1 MRRRAGLTLIEL
13 LAVMAVIGILLG
25 AGVGVLASLDLGERA
40 ALGRIQNAIRSTRNT
55 ALARRAPARVRLLAP
70 GAPGHRGAGD
80 GWALQPEVLELVG
93 TWHFEGDLEGAF
105 GLTGTADEPAFA
117 DDGYIGRALGLAA
130 RDDSAVEFPVQNDP
144 AFDFQQGFVLECA
157 LRLEAARN
165 PGVVVDA
172 GGLFGLELQAHGAL
186 SGWLVPAGLDER
198 GQLRPKGRQ
207 ELCTDEGALSGPGWH
222 RVRFEYDRRLA
233 RISVEGVELARTE
246 LDVPLWRMEGPLA
259 LGDGRQRVGVG
270 VDALVI
276 GAFIAAPAV
285 VLEDTLRLVEPPP
298 VIAFDAAGHLDREL
312 HGERVELVL
321 ELEDGRRAPVH
332 VGAYGT
338 VDAGEPE

>member
-25 AGVGVLASLDLGERA
+25 AGVGMLASLDLGERA
-40 ALGRIQNAIRSTRNT
+40 ALGRIQSVLRATRNT

-70 GAPGHRGAGD
+70 GAPGNRGEGD
-80 GWALQPEVLELVG
+80 GWALRPEVLELVG

-105 GLTGTADEPAFA
+105 GLVGAAEEPAFA
-117 DDGYIGRALGLAA
+117 DDGYIGRALSLAA
-130 RDDSAVEFPVQNDP
+130 RDDSLVEFPVQRDP
-144 AFDFQQGFVLECA
+144 AYDFEQGFVLECA
-157 LRLEAARN
+157 LRLEGGHQ
-165 PGVVVDA
+165 PGVLVDA

-198 GQLRPKGRQ
+198 GQLRPQGRQ
-207 ELCTDEGALSGPGWH
+207 ELRTADGALSGRDWH
-222 RVRFEYDRRLA
+222 RVRLEYDRRLV
-233 RISVEGVELARTE
+233 RLLVEGVELARSE

-259 LGDGRQRVGVG
+259 LGDRSHRVGAG
-270 VDALVI
+270 LDALVV
-276 GAFIAAPAV
+276 GAFAPAPAV
-285 VLEDTLRLVEPPP
+285 VLEDTLRLLEPVP
-298 VIAFDAAGHLDREL
+298 VVGFDAAGHLDREL

-321 ELEDGRRAPVH
+321 ELEDGRRATVH

-338 VDAGEPE
+338 VEAGEAE